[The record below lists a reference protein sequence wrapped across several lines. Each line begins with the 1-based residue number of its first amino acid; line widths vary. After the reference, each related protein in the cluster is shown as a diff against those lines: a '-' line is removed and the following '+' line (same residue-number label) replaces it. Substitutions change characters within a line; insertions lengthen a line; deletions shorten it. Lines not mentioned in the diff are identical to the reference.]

1 MSRLARKNLNTPY
14 LHIMVQG
21 INKEFIFPDNKCIET
36 YLRLLNIYKRK
47 YSITILAY
55 CIMNNHAH
63 ILVYTKQIDALGKF
77 MHNVN
82 LVYSQFYN
90 KQKNRC
96 GVVFRNKYQSQP
108 IYDIKHLFTCIK
120 YIHMN
125 PVKAAIVKRCEDY
138 TYSSYNHYTNN
149 TGLCTDEIF
158 RKILGSSNDFQLIFN
173 KIPDCIF
180 IDIDSPKTSDIYTL
194 IDLRHIV
201 LPKKT

>member
-1 MSRLARKNLNTPY
+1 
-14 LHIMVQG
+14 
-21 INKEFIFPDNKCIET
+21 
-36 YLRLLNIYKRK
+36 
-47 YSITILAY
+47 
-55 CIMNNHAH
+55 
-63 ILVYTKQIDALGKF
+63 

-125 PVKAAIVKRCEDY
+125 PVKADIVKRCEDY
-138 TYSSYNHYTNN
+138 PYSSYNHYTNN
-149 TGLCTDEIF
+149 TGLCTDKILK
-158 RKILGSSNDFQLIFN
+158 KILGSSSDFQQIFY

-180 IDIDSPKTSDIYTL
+180 IDIDSPKTSEIQSL